1 MTKLTGE
8 EVVGAYHKE
17 PSGPRPV
24 AAGSESRGPHGA
36 ATGRLV
42 AQSGL

>member
-8 EVVGAYHKE
+8 EIVGAHPNE
-17 PSGPRPV
+17 PSGRPV
-24 AAGSESRGPHGA
+24 TAGGESRGPHGA

>member
-8 EVVGAYHKE
+8 EVVGAHPKE

-24 AAGSESRGPHGA
+24 AAGGESRGPQRGQ
-36 ATGRLV
+36 GR
-42 AQSGL
+42 